1 MLINPIIWSEK
12 IIIILPEMI
21 LNSNEL
27 LKINDP
33 KKVAVAPKLMK
44 TIEKPK
50 LNKII
55 GIILIDFFSNNSF
68 NELPEM

>member
-1 MLINPIIWSEK
+1 
-12 IIIILPEMI
+12 MI